1 MKIFKKIYITTKYL
15 PENGQAK
22 QKFNL
27 KLPNNSMSS
36 YLPDQIPQ
44 HILLQIF
51 TYLDSTDLL
60 RLAGVC
66 KYLRDLIFTSPQIW
80 RTIRLKLSCSQYP
93 LCNKSALWYAK
104 LFGIHFRKLRIDCD
118 HVCEHIFCKT
128 MAVCLRNFLLSL
140 RQTTLTSLVVKF
152 GQITH
157 ASVAVVFRLVEIL
170 TRILTR
176 CRDLQHFGMP
186 WALWTVQD
194 GSKVLDTLWSTSR
207 GSLKSLRLEGY
218 FVPPK
223 DGRRPAEFDRV
234 TTGILSLTHLT
245 KLCIDYCVLN
255 DAFVNSLSR
264 ANTKIKMLML
274 FDVDFNGA
282 LTIIS
287 KNAWLNLTQACSEM
301 KVSFI
306 TNGSPERIIAKL
318 EPVLNVHTI
327 RIYVD
332 VSANRNAPK
341 IGEVLRHITTNFSR
355 SLVKFEMTVDVD
367 DRITTSLVHLV
378 RHCQHLVHVKIK
390 AKFPNPKIKET
401 ILKLIQNRRR
411 QIYLRK
417 YPNTANKRART
428 SKANGPGS
436 SPAVA
441 IERMS

>member
-1 MKIFKKIYITTKYL
+1 MLNKMFITTKDL
-15 PENGQAK
+15 AENGQAK

-27 KLPNNSMSS
+27 KLPNYSMSS

-44 HILLQIF
+44 HVLLQIF
-51 TYLDSTDLL
+51 TYLDRTDLI

-93 LCNKSALWYAK
+93 LRNKSALWYAK
-104 LFGIHFRKLRIDCD
+104 LFGIHFKDLLIDCEIVRQ
-118 HVCEHIFCKT
+118 HNFCKN
-128 MAVCLRNFLLSL
+128 MAVCLRNLLLSL
-140 RQTTLTSLVVKF
+140 GQTRLTSLVIKY
-152 GQITH
+152 GQIVH
-157 ASVAVVFRLVEIL
+157 ASVPVVSSLVEIL
-170 TRILTR
+170 TRFLTR
-176 CRDLQHFGMP
+176 CRDLKIYGMP
-186 WALWTVQD
+186 CALWTVQD

-245 KLCIDYCVLN
+245 TLGIDYCVLN
-255 DAFVNSLSR
+255 DAFINSLSR
-264 ANTKIKMLML
+264 ANIKIKLLIL
-274 FDVDFNGA
+274 FDVEVEGDW
-282 LTIIS
+282 TQIS
-287 KNAWLNLTQACSEM
+287 KNAWVNLTQACPEM

-306 TNGSPERIIAKL
+306 TNGSPDRMIAKL
-318 EPVLNVHTI
+318 EPALNFYSI

-332 VSANRNAPK
+332 VSANRTAPK
-341 IGEVLRHITTNFSR
+341 VGEVLRHITTNFSR
-355 SLVKFEMTVDVD
+355 SLVKFEMVVDID
-367 DRITTSLVHLV
+367 DRITTSVLHLV
-378 RHCQHLVHVKIK
+378 RHCQHLVHVKIS
-390 AKFPNPKIKET
+390 AMFPNPKIKET

-428 SKANGPGS
+428 NKVKGPGS
-436 SPAVA
+436 RPAVA
-441 IERMS
+441 TERMS